1 MGNVLLDTNVV
12 LRLSQVDSD
21 LETLAD
27 IALKELARKGDTLHL
42 TPQVMCEYWCSVTRP
57 TDVNGFGWD
66 PSVAYD
72 SVTKWI
78 SLFTLL
84 PEVPSVFGHWLELVH
99 KYEVKGKRTHDARLV
114 AVMLENGVDTLL
126 TFNTG
131 DFEAFTEIKVI
142 HPADV
147 VANAT

>member
-1 MGNVLLDTNVV
+1 MAQYLVDTNILIRAFEIEGKSVAKKTIASL
-12 LRLSQVDSD
+12 LRNGHL
-21 LETLAD
+21 
-27 IALKELARKGDTLHL
+27 LHV
-42 TPQVMCEYWCSVTRP
+42 TPQVVVEFWCVSTRP
-57 TDVNGFGWD
+57 FDVNGLGWD
-66 PSVAYD
+66 IETTTTRVIEILTNFKLIQD
-72 SVTKWI
+72 SPNA
-78 SLFTLL
+78 FNR
-84 PEVPSVFGHWLELVH
+84 WLALVQ

-131 DFEAFTEIKVI
+131 DFEAFKEIKVI

>member
-1 MGNVLLDTNVV
+1 MLRVV
-12 LRLSQVDSD
+12 QDEFQPRAI
-21 LETLAD
+21 AD
-27 IALKELARKGDTLHL
+27 ASIKELAKEKHTLYIA
-42 TPQVMCEYWCSVTRP
+42 PQVLYEFWSTVTRP
-57 TDVNGFGWD
+57 EYANGFGWEAFL
-66 PSVAYD
+66 AYKR
-72 SVTKWI
+72 VFEIINT
-78 SLFTLL
+78 FALL
-84 PEVPSVFGHWLELVH
+84 PESPSVFKRWLSLVQ

-114 AVMLENGVDTLL
+114 AVMLENGVDKLL